1 MVQHKINMTEAE
13 KPHVLVVDDDERL
26 RELLERYLTRENC
39 IVITAHDAE
48 DAMQKLKLFSF
59 DVAILDVMM
68 PGEDGISLAK
78 RIRKTYRQLPF
89 IMLTALGEV
98 DDKIQGLEAGADDYL
113 SKPFEPKEL
122 MLRLQAIL
130 RRTMTDV
137 SSESQQ
143 DICLGDYVFDVE
155 REELNNAE
163 TGERVSLTETEKR
176 LLSCLAK
183 VPGEV
188 VTREELAGTED
199 ISASDRSIDVQVTRL
214 RRKLEQ
220 DPKNPRY
227 LHTIRGQGYVLRP
240 DISSD

>member
-39 IVITAHDAE
+39 IVITAQDAE

-137 SSESQQ
+137 SSASHQ

-155 REELNNAE
+155 REELNNAQ

-183 VPGEV
+183 VPGDV
-188 VTREELAGTED
+188 VTREELAGTGD

>member
-137 SSESQQ
+137 ASASHQ

-155 REELNNAE
+155 REELNNAK